1 MAWDSR
7 FKKKSAEKQQLSL
20 PARVPAADVQAAR
33 SADPRRYLENQG
45 FEVKQD
51 GQCHMSV
58 RSGGEEVYRL
68 TNANG
73 AWLYCD
79 KHRSEGGDNIALV
92 QAIEPSISFAEAVY
106 SLTSESFTTKTD
118 RAPVPRQ
125 ALIKERTPPRLPVQ
139 REDDVLAGR
148 FYLSGRGIDLETI
161 KAAEEAG
168 SLRYASGSVFFVGYD
183 EKGQVQA
190 VTKRAIEPGHDDLK
204 RRDLMGSLK
213 DYCQILP
220 GDPGEVWIA
229 EGGVTGL
236 AIQTLARRLNKPIPT
251 VLISGGA
258 GVMAFLERDCIQEI
272 LKAAGR
278 VVIAAENDQKPGAQ
292 EDTDFAHGKQKAR
305 IEAITGHHVFV
316 VKPSNRTLCDIA
328 DLNAHVLT
336 DTVNSAALINHNS
349 SEFIW

>member
-1 MAWDSR
+1 MAWNSG
-7 FKKKSAEKQQLSL
+7 FKKKSAEKHQLSL
-20 PARVPAADVQAAR
+20 PARVPPADVHAAR
-33 SADPRRYLENQG
+33 SADPRRYLEKQG

-51 GQCHMSV
+51 GQCHLSV

-68 TNANG
+68 TNADG

-125 ALIKERTPPRLPVQ
+125 AVIKERTAPRLPIQ
-139 REDDVLAGR
+139 RDDDVLAGR
-148 FYLSGRGIDLETI
+148 FYLTGRGIDLETI
-161 KAAEEAG
+161 KAAETAG
-168 SLRYASGSVFFVGYD
+168 SLRYAAGSVFFVGYD

-190 VTKRAIEPGHDDLK
+190 VTKRAIQPGPDDLK

-220 GDPGEVWIA
+220 GAPSEVWIA

-236 AIQTLARRLNKPIPT
+236 AIQTLAKKLSKAIPT
-251 VLISGGA
+251 VLVSGGA
-258 GVMAFLERDCIQEI
+258 GVMAFLERDCIQDI
-272 LKAAGR
+272 LMAAGR

-292 EDTDFAHGKQKAR
+292 EDTDFAHEKQKTR
-305 IEAITGHHVFV
+305 VEAITGHYVFV
-316 VKPSNRTLCDIA
+316 VKPADPALSDIA
-328 DLNAHVLT
+328 DLNAMAIT
-336 DTVNSAALINHNS
+336 APALIDQKK